1 MADRGFG
8 ASGSAHHGMFVMT
21 DKVGDS
27 HDVIGFS
34 DRATFGPDIQRNNF
48 TAAGTAG
55 CIITQ
60 QKYR

>member
-1 MADRGFG
+1 
-8 ASGSAHHGMFVMT
+8 MFVMT